1 MVRAGAAAGV
11 DGLFLEVHDH
21 PEKALSDGF
30 NSLII
35 NKLGELLKSALRIKQ
50 AAREDNSD

>member
-11 DGLFLEVHDH
+11 DGLFLEVHDC
-21 PEKALSDGF
+21 PERALSDGP

-35 NKLGELLKSALRIKQ
+35 NKLEGILKSALRISQ
-50 AAREDNSD
+50 AVREDNFE